1 MSKQFVEA
9 EKERT
14 AILST
19 LSNKTEE
26 IKLAEAELESL
37 KKQCNSLLLDR
48 MKDGR
53 QIQLLEMQL
62 NAEKSKSVNNSI
74 ISEINKPARN
84 KKFIEMQTFMQNVT
98 KRMELT
104 FDMTKETNKKLTKR
118 IKDVVFYK

>member
-74 ISEINKPARN
+74 ISEINKPVRN